1 MPYKVCNHCSEQNGV
16 RTLVCKK
23 CNTPFKIK
31 SQDFNK
37 QSDTAS
43 SHVKRR
49 SGHPRRLKK
58 RKKELIKD
66 WRSLIR
72 GDIIRVVGGSGTFYQ
87 TSDGMRHYL
96 TNRGKYEVES
106 IDSNGIHVRGVAPR
120 TSGHQFLY
128 MGPLTKSSLCTSL
141 YRDKH
146 KLLAVSL
153 QPRESNG
160 V

>member
-1 MPYKVCNHCSEQNGV
+1 MPYKVCNHCSEPNGV

-31 SQDFNK
+31 SQDLNK
-37 QSDTAS
+37 QSD
-43 SHVKRR
+43 RQ
-49 SGHPRRLKK
+49 PRRLKR

-66 WRSLIR
+66 WQALIK

-96 TNRGKYEVES
+96 TDRGKYEVES